1 MGYSIAKTLRETGK
15 KASNSKNKEIKMKH
29 LLFICAVL
37 ISVFTV
43 ACVDSKTKAEI
54 KAVLLEQ
61 ITALEK
67 EDIDAVMNTMAETD
81 PVKRAAARQT
91 YEDLFEKFDVSY
103 KLVSF
108 KVISVDGDDA
118 VIKSTIET
126 RKIGGAAPF
135 QDNRTTTQSR
145 MKKTASGW
153 KDGGLIKIEKIE
165 TL

>member
-1 MGYSIAKTLRETGK
+1 
-15 KASNSKNKEIKMKH
+15 MKR
-29 LLFICAVL
+29 LLFIFAIL
-37 ISVFTV
+37 LSVFTV
-43 ACVDSKTKAEI
+43 ACGNSKTKAEI
-54 KAVLLEQ
+54 KAMLLTQLKAFEN
-61 ITALEK
+61 
-67 EDIDAVMNTMAETD
+67 EDIDAAMDTLAETD
-81 PVKRAAARQT
+81 PVKLAAARET
-91 YEDLFEKFDVSY
+91 YEDMFEKVDVSY

-126 RKIGGAAPF
+126 RKIGGPAPF